1 MARHDV
7 IVTLTG
13 ESTGIQKAAKS
24 GALAMQ
30 GLATAIQ
37 SVVEKTQSSSTAVNK
52 YRDGL
57 ENYTNATK
65 HAKAA
70 VAQLNQEEAKR
81 IAIENQ
87 LIATLTKEEVA
98 VLRKNGIIRQEVAVI
113 QSVTSATMAFTAT
126 VGVASAS
133 TSTWVAS
140 IQRFRGATG
149 GILPVLSEAKAAVAQ
164 LTLEKTRAIEIE
176 KMLVNALDAEEVALL
191 RNAGIMTS
199 FTDVTDKSTQAVAS
213 GSKAIMNTTSA
224 AGSAQFAV
232 LGLTQGVQDMGNF
245 GMGAAQGIRA
255 VNNNVQQFAT
265 ALTFAS
271 GQAGGLGKAMKGMW
285 TAIKGPAGL
294 LLAFS
299 AISAAIEFFANA
311 SQKGNKEAK
320 GLASGIDDIIKA
332 ASGFVSIETAL
343 TKFNITQ
350 GQAAHATI
358 FLSEKIRALTEE
370 NTKLSR
376 NAPNA
381 TKEDAD
387 RFIANRDL
395 IVRLGQSFETLISV
409 SKSYQTEAFAE
420 QVLRDAGLGPIIDE
434 IQARKELAEA
444 LDALLKK
451 SAALAVQA
459 KFIGK
464 QIGEGLAIA
473 PTAAL
478 PGVGTAI
485 GRAKAIKEGGVVTE
499 DGVLRQDALDQIQ
512 NELSQ
517 VDNGFGGVLAGIG
530 GGYDAIG
537 LAFMNTTGGMTDEI
551 AELGRSIEEQNRT
564 TGTSFSAWW
573 RLNAETVNQSA
584 QLMGSA
590 IGGIG
595 TSFMTIARQGGEGS
609 KSMFETGK
617 KFAIA
622 QALISTYTAITKAL
636 EMGPIIGPILAASIG
651 VQGFAQV
658 AAIRATKMGGSGTGG
673 GVKGGGGGVSA
684 PPNAFSNFTS
694 LSELT
699 SRGAGPSFGG
709 QPQPIQTTQFRF
721 VMRGDE
727 LIGVLDN
734 TLSKGSTMVG
744 KGTIG
749 AKASLGLKYNGLL
762 DNIYEGNLGI

>member
-1 MARHDV
+1 
-7 IVTLTG
+7 
-13 ESTGIQKAAKS
+13 
-24 GALAMQ
+24 
-30 GLATAIQ
+30 
-37 SVVEKTQSSSTAVNK
+37 
-52 YRDGL
+52 
-57 ENYTNATK
+57 
-65 HAKAA
+65 
-70 VAQLNQEEAKR
+70 
-81 IAIENQ
+81 
-87 LIATLTKEEVA
+87 
-98 VLRKNGIIRQEVAVI
+98 
-113 QSVTSATMAFTAT
+113 
-126 VGVASAS
+126 
-133 TSTWVAS
+133 
-140 IQRFRGATG
+140 
-149 GILPVLSEAKAAVAQ
+149 
-164 LTLEKTRAIEIE
+164 
-176 KMLVNALDAEEVALL
+176 
-191 RNAGIMTS
+191 
-199 FTDVTDKSTQAVAS
+199 
-213 GSKAIMNTTSA
+213 
-224 AGSAQFAV
+224 
-232 LGLTQGVQDMGNF
+232 
-245 GMGAAQGIRA
+245 
-255 VNNNVQQFAT
+255 
-265 ALTFAS
+265 
-271 GQAGGLGKAMKGMW
+271 MW
-285 TAIKGPAGL
+285 TALKGPAGIFLSVL
-294 LLAFS
+294 LVV
-299 AISAAIEFFANA
+299 SAAVEWYSNA
-311 SQKGNKEAK
+311 SQRASSKSKEAADSIGSLFEVLK
-320 GLASGIDDIIKA
+320 NGTEVTLTSVDQVDNLIEAYGNVVPRAVGRTKKQIKDLTDVLKEHRAELILNNALYEEQVEALGIDGMLTAALVAENEKLVKTYRELNEVKSKDRLEATERQILLNTQIDLQKQLAKA
-332 ASGFVSIETAL
+332 EGLLFINKVKNVGEPGETVADLERRVKLAQDAAKAGFS
-343 TKFNITQ
+343 
-350 GQAAHATI
+350 
-358 FLSEKIRALTEE
+358 S
-370 NTKLSR
+370 
-376 NAPNA
+376 
-381 TKEDAD
+381 
-387 RFIANRDL
+387 
-395 IVRLGQSFETLISV
+395 
-409 SKSYQTEAFAE
+409 TEAFATEYKIFQQRVSRIGNDISVTQE
-420 QVLRDAGLGPIIDE
+420 QFAKLLAEGTEEAFLKTEMAKADKRFGDEALERIKRMITNMEILNKQSERFGKLGSVLLGPEGLGVAD
-434 IQARKELAEA
+434 
-444 LDALLKK
+444 
-451 SAALAVQA
+451 
-459 KFIGK
+459 
-464 QIGEGLAIA
+464 
-473 PTAAL
+473 
-478 PGVGTAI
+478 AI